1 MEDDNRSFATETLD
15 EALVKKH
22 HDMLQRFPA
31 RHHARK
37 SDSPDSS
44 SSTFESIS
52 SFLSRFADSK
62 RSTDSIPPGPAL
74 NDRFAPYCLDYGG
87 IEEDL
92 KMAGLE
98 EDTESWANVDDFL
111 WLRAVQSPNWSV
123 LPEEERL
130 SSVSISS
137 DGDS

>member
-44 SSTFESIS
+44 SSTVR
-52 SFLSRFADSK
+52 SRLIIEDSN
-62 RSTDSIPPGPAL
+62 GV
-74 NDRFAPYCLDYGG
+74 RFAPYCLDYGG